1 MTASEESVAD
11 FYAPVMAPWPPEV
24 QRLVVR
30 LLGGELKQAIELE
43 DAIMAAAQATADE
56 ESNA

>member
-1 MTASEESVAD
+1 MTESEESVAD
-11 FYAPVMAPWPPEV
+11 FYAPVMAPWSSEV

-43 DAIMAAAQATADE
+43 DAIMAAAQETADE
-56 ESNA
+56 ETNG

>member
-1 MTASEESVAD
+1 MTVSEESVAE
-11 FYAPVMAPWPPEV
+11 FYAPVMSPWPSEV

-30 LLGGELKQAIELE
+30 LLGGELRQATELE

-56 ESNA
+56 EANA

>member
-1 MTASEESVAD
+1 
-11 FYAPVMAPWPPEV
+11 MAPWSSEV

-43 DAIMAAAQATADE
+43 DAIMAAAQETADE
-56 ESNA
+56 ETNG

>member
-11 FYAPVMAPWPPEV
+11 FYAPVMAPWSLEV

-30 LLGGELKQAIELE
+30 LLRGDLRQAIDLE
-43 DAIMAAAQATADE
+43 GAIMAVAQSTADE
-56 ESNA
+56 ADNA